1 LTAIAQKQSSKTLVA
16 YFSAT
21 GTTEKAAKVVAEVTG
36 GTLYEIQPAKKYTS
50 ADLDWHDKSSRSSE
64 EMADAKSRPTLSS
77 KAENL
82 ADYDTV
88 YIGFPIWWNLA
99 PRIINTFIESGDF
112 SGKTV
117 ILFATSGGSSISNSE
132 KELQKTYSNLK
143 WQKGKLLNGATKE
156 DAILTVNALRF
167 RIFAVVLCPS
177 LMQILISFISLIPPQ
192 TYSNLKWQKGKL
204 LNGATKEDIK
214 QWTKK

>member
-1 LTAIAQKQSSKTLVA
+1 MKIKSMIMVVIMMLCITINAQEQSNKTLVA

-21 GTTEKAAKVVAEVTG
+21 GTTEKAAKLIVEVTG
-36 GTLYEIQPAKKYTS
+36 GTLYEIQPEKEYVT
-50 ADLDWHDKSSRSSE
+50 ADLDWHNKSSRSSV
-64 EMADAKSRPTLSS
+64 EMSNAKLRPTLKS
-77 KAENL
+77 KPENL
-82 ADYDTV
+82 ADYDII
-88 YIGFPIWWNLA
+88 YIGFPIWWNSA

-112 SGKTV
+112 SGKTI

-156 DAILTVNALRF
+156 D
-167 RIFAVVLCPS
+167 
-177 LMQILISFISLIPPQ
+177 
-192 TYSNLKWQKGKL
+192 
-204 LNGATKEDIK
+204 IK

>member
-1 LTAIAQKQSSKTLVA
+1 MKRLTFFMVAIMALCLTAIAQKQSSKTLVA

-50 ADLDWHDKSSRSSE
+50 ADLDWHDKSSRSSV
-64 EMADAKSRPTLSS
+64 EMADAKSRPALSS
-77 KAENL
+77 KAANL

-117 ILFATSGGSSISNSE
+117 IPFCTSSSSGIGDSGNLLSKIAGTGDWKEGQRFSSSDTKSNVESWL
-132 KELQKTYSNLK
+132 KELGFN
-143 WQKGKLLNGATKE
+143 
-156 DAILTVNALRF
+156 
-167 RIFAVVLCPS
+167 
-177 LMQILISFISLIPPQ
+177 
-192 TYSNLKWQKGKL
+192 
-204 LNGATKEDIK
+204 
-214 QWTKK
+214 

>member
-1 LTAIAQKQSSKTLVA
+1 MKRLTFFMVAIMALCLTAIAQKQSSKTLVA

-50 ADLDWHDKSSRSSE
+50 ADLDWHDKSSRSSV

-99 PRIINTFIESGDF
+99 PRIISFR
-112 SGKTV
+112 V
-117 ILFATSGGSSISNSE
+117 RRLFCLPRRAE
-132 KELQKTYSNLK
+132 
-143 WQKGKLLNGATKE
+143 
-156 DAILTVNALRF
+156 
-167 RIFAVVLCPS
+167 AVSPIPKRNCRK
-177 LMQILISFISLIPPQ
+177 LIP
-192 TYSNLKWQKGKL
+192 
-204 LNGATKEDIK
+204 I
-214 QWTKK
+214 

>member
-1 LTAIAQKQSSKTLVA
+1 MKRLVLFMMAVMLLSIIVNAQKKGGKTLVA

-21 GTTEKAAKVVAEVTG
+21 GTTEKAAKQVAEVIG
-36 GTLYEIQPAKKYTS
+36 GTLYEIQPVKKYTS
-50 ADLDWHDKSSRSSE
+50 ADLNWHDKSSRSSV
-64 EMADAKSRPTLSS
+64 EMTDAKSRPALSS
-77 KAENL
+77 KPENL

-112 SGKTV
+112 SGKTI

-156 DAILTVNALRF
+156 D
-167 RIFAVVLCPS
+167 
-177 LMQILISFISLIPPQ
+177 
-192 TYSNLKWQKGKL
+192 
-204 LNGATKEDIK
+204 IK

>member
-1 LTAIAQKQSSKTLVA
+1 MKRLTFFMVAIMALCLTAIAQKQSSKTLVA

-21 GTTEKAAKVVAEVTG
+21 GTTEKAAKLVAEVTG

-50 ADLDWHDKSSRSSE
+50 ADLDWHDKSSRSSV
-64 EMADAKSRPTLSS
+64 EMTDAKSRPTLSS
-77 KAENL
+77 KAANL

-156 DAILTVNALRF
+156 D
-167 RIFAVVLCPS
+167 
-177 LMQILISFISLIPPQ
+177 
-192 TYSNLKWQKGKL
+192 
-204 LNGATKEDIK
+204 IK

>member
-1 LTAIAQKQSSKTLVA
+1 MKRLTFFMVAIMALCLTAIAQKQSSKTLVA

-50 ADLDWHDKSSRSSE
+50 ADLDWHDKSSRSSV
-64 EMADAKSRPTLSS
+64 
-77 KAENL
+77 

-156 DAILTVNALRF
+156 D
-167 RIFAVVLCPS
+167 
-177 LMQILISFISLIPPQ
+177 
-192 TYSNLKWQKGKL
+192 
-204 LNGATKEDIK
+204 IK